1 MKLLIVST
9 STVYGKPYLS
19 YLEEEC
25 KDFFPTKGNILFV
38 PFARPG
44 GITHEEY
51 TSKAKEVLES
61 WGFQIR
67 GAHEFDS
74 PEEGCSWADGFF
86 TGGGNTFVLANDLRT
101 SGYFDAIDA
110 AVRSGKPYMGTSA
123 GCNMTGQS
131 ISTTNDMPI
140 IYPPS
145 FKAFGWV
152 PFNINPHYLDP
163 IPGSKH
169 MGETRETRIKEFHK
183 FNSTTVIGL
192 REGSWIRV
200 ENNHFKLKG
209 DQQARVFQPNE
220 APFETDSL
228 NNL

>member
-1 MKLLIVST
+1 
-9 STVYGKPYLS
+9 
-19 YLEEEC
+19 
-25 KDFFPTKGNILFV
+25 
-38 PFARPG
+38 
-44 GITHEEY
+44 
-51 TSKAKEVLES
+51 
-61 WGFQIR
+61 
-67 GAHEFDS
+67 
-74 PEEGCSWADGFF
+74 
-86 TGGGNTFVLANDLRT
+86 
-101 SGYFDAIDA
+101 
-110 AVRSGKPYMGTSA
+110 
-123 GCNMTGQS
+123 MTGQS

-169 MGETRETRIKEFHK
+169 MGESRETRIQEFHK

-200 ENNHFKLKG
+200 ENDRCALKG
-209 DQQARVFQPNE
+209 GQQARVFQPKKG
-220 APFETDSL
+220 PFETDRL